1 MGTWGSK
8 AFENDHAMDWACD
21 LEETSDLSLIR
32 DALERVT
39 RREDEYL
46 DASDCD
52 LAVAAAEVVAALNN
66 NPSQNLPENTAD
78 WISQNPLKVDGTLI
92 TLAQRAV
99 ARVKAGSELK
109 ELWDETGDADEWY
122 QSINELE
129 ARLKL

>member
-1 MGTWGSK
+1 
-8 AFENDHAMDWACD
+8 
-21 LEETSDLSLIR
+21 
-32 DALERVT
+32 
-39 RREDEYL
+39 
-46 DASDCD
+46 